1 MNIIEVI
8 PIKKGFGVDTL
19 SYFTSLT
26 PPIGAIVEVPIR
38 KKNASAIVVSVK
50 KAEDLKSEIRGATF
64 TLKKIEKMKST
75 EFFSKAF
82 IETAEEASK
91 YYATSIG
98 SILNALTPDYI
109 IKNIDKLKKGKD
121 FEIKNVHEKY
131 VSQGDSDERY
141 GAWKSLI
148 RQEFARKKSVFLLV
162 PTIEDAINIFNLIE
176 KGIEGYAFILH
187 GGLSSKDIVANWNKI
202 IKEEHPVIIVGT
214 GGFLSISRN
223 DIETIIV
230 EKESNKA
237 YKIARRPFLDF
248 RYIVETFSKK
258 RGIKIFYGDNV
269 LRTETLY
276 RESQGQLIQASPF
289 KFRSLSTARDLLVNM
304 KLKPFSVISSEVE
317 NLIQETRDES
327 GQMIILCTRR
337 GLSPSTICGD
347 CQTIVLCNNCSL
359 PVVLHKKTDNG
370 KDKSFFMCHR
380 CGERRSAEEYCKHC
394 NSWKLTTIGIGID
407 TVEEKILELFPDIKL
422 FKIDSDTVKT
432 DEKARALIQKFKNEP
447 GSVLLGTEMMLQYIH
462 EKIENSAIISLDSL
476 FTLPDFRIQEKIL
489 HTLIRIRSLTN
500 ENFIVQTRKPD
511 EKVFEYGLKGNMSDF
526 YREEIGARKKFNY
539 PPFTTLIKIT
549 LEGKKDNIVKEM
561 EEAQNLLEPFEV
573 EVFPAFTHTVK
584 GNYVLHGLIRIPEEN
599 WPNMDLV
606 EKLRGLS
613 PAISIKVD
621 PETLL

>member
-8 PIKKGFGVDTL
+8 PIKKRFGGDTL

-26 PPIGAIVEVPIR
+26 PPIGAIVEIPIR
-38 KKNASAIVVSVK
+38 KKNSSAIVISVRE
-50 KAEDLKSEIRGATF
+50 AENMKSEIRGAAF
-64 TLKKIEKMKST
+64 TLKKIEKMKSK

-82 IETAEEASK
+82 IEMAEEVSK

-98 SILNALTPDYI
+98 NIINSITPDYI
-109 IKNIDKLKKGKD
+109 IKNIDKLKKGED
-121 FEIKNVHEKY
+121 FEMRSTHEKY
-131 VSQGDSDERY
+131 VSQGDNDERY

-148 RQEFARKKSVFLLV
+148 RQEFAKKKSVFLLV
-162 PTIEDAINIFNLIE
+162 PTIEDANHIFNLIE

-187 GGLSSKDIVANWNKI
+187 GGLASKDIVASWNKI
-202 IKEEHPVIIVGT
+202 IKEEHPVVIVGT

-237 YKIARRPFLDF
+237 YKIARRPFLDI
-248 RYIVETFSKK
+248 RHIAGTLAKK
-258 RGIKIFYGDNV
+258 RGIKIFYGDNM

-276 RESQGQLIQASPF
+276 KESEGELIQASPF

-317 NLIQETRDES
+317 NLIKETRDES

-359 PVVLHKKTDNG
+359 PVVLHKT
-370 KDKSFFMCHR
+370 FFMCHR

-407 TVEEKILELFPDIKL
+407 TVAEKILEIFPDIKL
-422 FKIDSDTVKT
+422 FKIDSDSVKT
-432 DEKARALIQKFKNEP
+432 DEKARDLIQKFKNEP
-447 GSVLLGTEMMLQYIH
+447 GSVLLGTEMILPYIH
-462 EKIENSAIISLDSL
+462 EKVESSAIISLDSL
-476 FTLPDFRIQEKIL
+476 FSLPDFRIQEKIL
-489 HTLIRIRSLTN
+489 YMLIRMRSFTN
-500 ENFIVQTRKPD
+500 ENFVVQTRKPD

-526 YREEIGARKKFNY
+526 YREEIEARKKFNY
-539 PPFTTLIKIT
+539 PPFTTLIKLT
-549 LEGKKDNIVKEM
+549 LEGKKEIIVKEM
-561 EEAQNLLEPFEV
+561 EETQNLLEPFEV

>member
-1 MNIIEVI
+1 M
-8 PIKKGFGVDTL
+8 
-19 SYFTSLT
+19 
-26 PPIGAIVEVPIR
+26 GAIPFHISLPSLPLSELLSKSLFA
-38 KKNASAIVVSVK
+38 KKNSSAIVISVRE
-50 KAEDLKSEIRGATF
+50 AENMKSEIRGAAF
-64 TLKKIEKMKST
+64 TLKKIEKMKSK

-82 IETAEEASK
+82 IEMAEEVSK

-98 SILNALTPDYI
+98 NIINSITPDYI
-109 IKNIDKLKKGKD
+109 IKNIDKLKKGED
-121 FEIKNVHEKY
+121 FEMRGTHEKY
-131 VSQGDSDERY
+131 VSQGDNDERY

-148 RQEFARKKSVFLLV
+148 RQEFAKKKSVFLLV
-162 PTIEDAINIFNLIE
+162 PTIEDANHIFNLIE

-187 GGLSSKDIVANWNKI
+187 GGLASKDIVASWNKI
-202 IKEEHPVIIVGT
+202 IKEEHPVVIVGT

-237 YKIARRPFLDF
+237 YKIARRPFLDI
-248 RYIVETFSKK
+248 RHIAGTLAKK
-258 RGIKIFYGDNV
+258 RGIKIFYGDNM
-269 LRTETLY
+269 LHTETLY
-276 RESQGQLIQASPF
+276 KESEGELIQASPF

-317 NLIQETRDES
+317 NLIKETRDES

-359 PVVLHKKTDNG
+359 PVVLHKT
-370 KDKSFFMCHR
+370 FFMCHR

-407 TVEEKILELFPDIKL
+407 TVAEKILEIFPDIKL
-422 FKIDSDTVKT
+422 FKIDSDSVKT
-432 DEKARALIQKFKNEP
+432 DEKARDLIQKFKNEP
-447 GSVLLGTEMMLQYIH
+447 GSVLLGTEMILPYIH
-462 EKIENSAIISLDSL
+462 EKVESSAIISLDSL
-476 FTLPDFRIQEKIL
+476 FSLPDFRIQEKIL
-489 HTLIRIRSLTN
+489 YMLIRMRSFTN
-500 ENFIVQTRKPD
+500 ENFVVQTRKPD

-526 YREEIGARKKFNY
+526 YREEIEARKKFNY
-539 PPFTTLIKIT
+539 PPFTTLIKLT
-549 LEGKKDNIVKEM
+549 LEGKKEIIVKEM
-561 EEAQNLLEPFEV
+561 EETQNLLEPFEV